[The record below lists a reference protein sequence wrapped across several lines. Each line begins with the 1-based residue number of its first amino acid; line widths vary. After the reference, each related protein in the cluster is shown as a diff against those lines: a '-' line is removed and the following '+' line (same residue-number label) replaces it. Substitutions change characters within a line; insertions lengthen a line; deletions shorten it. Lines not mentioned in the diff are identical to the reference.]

1 MYRFVMKSMTMI
13 RTATNATALSL
24 LLLALAVGCT
34 RSVPERISGGSPA
47 DITVVADAF
56 VADAAGGATTVAQ
69 IPEPTGFG
77 TITGKITING
87 KVDTNKFTTY
97 NVNKDTSVCKSEKNQ
112 RVVVN
117 NGGLQWG
124 LLYYDGPFASGDPK
138 WEHADY
144 LAAAGSDLNGDL
156 AFDQKACIFLSRIYA
171 MRTNQVLEIKNS
183 DTVGHN
189 ANLAGLTSANMQI
202 GPNSSVTY
210 KPAFQESK
218 PFTVDCKAHPWMSS
232 YIIVRDAPF
241 FTVTGEDGSF
251 QISNVPT
258 GIALPF
264 KFWHEVLPSGAFEIT
279 INGESKKLSR
289 GKFDLDP
296 LDSGEQRELNIEID
310 ASLFNSAL

>member
-1 MYRFVMKSMTMI
+1 MKSMTMI
-13 RTATNATALSL
+13 RTAKNATVLSL

-34 RSVPERISGGSPA
+34 RSVPDRISGGSTA
-47 DITVVADAF
+47 DITAVADAF
-56 VADAAGGATTVAQ
+56 VADAAGGAATVAQ
-69 IPEPTGFG
+69 LPEPTGFA
-77 TITGKITING
+77 TITGKITVKG
-87 KVDTNKFTTY
+87 RVDLSKFTAF
-97 NVNKDTSVCKSEKNQ
+97 NVNKDTSVCSKEPNI

-117 NGGLQWG
+117 SGGLQWG
-124 LLYYDGPFASGDPK
+124 LLYYDGPFAAGDPK

-144 LAAAGSDLNGDL
+144 LAAAGTNLVGDL
-156 AFDQKACIFLSRIYA
+156 AFDQKSCIFLSRIYA

-189 ANLAGLTSANMQI
+189 ANLAGLTSANMQV

-210 KPAFQESK
+210 KPAYQENK
-218 PFTVDCKAHPWMSS
+218 PFTVDCKAHLWMSS

-241 FTVTGEDGSF
+241 FAVTDEDGTF

-258 GIALPF
+258 GVDLPF

-279 INGESKKLSR
+279 INGTGVKLSR
-289 GKFDLDP
+289 GKFNLAP
-296 LDSGEQRELNIEID
+296 LEPGEQRELNIEIE

>member
-1 MYRFVMKSMTMI
+1 MNSMTI
-13 RTATNATALSL
+13 KITTRYATALSL

-34 RSVPERISGGSPA
+34 RSVPDRISGGSA
-47 DITVVADAF
+47 GDVGAVVDAF
-56 VADAAGGATTVAQ
+56 VADAAGASAAQ

-77 TITGKITING
+77 TITGTITVTG
-87 KVDTNKFTTY
+87 PAVATDKFVDF
-97 NVNKDTSVCKSEKNQ
+97 NVNKDTNICSKEPNR

-117 NGGLQWG
+117 NRGLQWG
-124 LLYYDGPFASGDPK
+124 LLYYDGPFASGDAK

-144 LAAAGSDLNGDL
+144 LAAAGTNLVGDL
-156 AFDQKACIFLSRIYA
+156 AFDQKECIFLSRIYA

-202 GPNSSVTY
+202 GPNSSVSYT
-210 KPAFQESK
+210 PAYQENK

-241 FTVTGEDGSF
+241 FAVTGEDGSF

-258 GIALPF
+258 GVALPF
-264 KFWHEVLPSGAFEIT
+264 KFWHEVLPSGAFEVT
-279 INGESKKLSR
+279 INGAGVKLSR
-289 GKFDLDP
+289 GKFDLPP
-296 LDSGEQRELNIEID
+296 LEPDEQRELNIEIN
-310 ASLFNSAL
+310 AELFNSAL

>member
-1 MYRFVMKSMTMI
+1 MKSMTMI
-13 RTATNATALSL
+13 RTAKNTTALSL
-24 LLLALAVGCT
+24 LLLTLAVGCT
-34 RSVPERISGGSPA
+34 RSVPDRITGGSA
-47 DITVVADAF
+47 DDITVVVDAF
-56 VADAAGGATTVAQ
+56 VADASGGAATAAQ

-77 TITGKITING
+77 TITGTIIVKG
-87 KVDTNKFTTY
+87 SVDSSKFTAY
-97 NVNKDTSVCKSEKNQ
+97 NVNKDTSVCSNEPNR

-117 NGGLQWG
+117 NDGLQWG
-124 LLYYDGPFASGDPK
+124 LLYYDGPFATGDPK

-144 LAAAGSDLNGDL
+144 LAGAGADLSGDL
-156 AFDQKACIFLSRIYA
+156 AFDQKSCIFMSRIYA

-202 GPNSSVTY
+202 GPSSSVTY

-241 FTVTGEDGSF
+241 FAVTGPDGSF

-258 GIALPF
+258 GVALPF

-279 INGESKKLSR
+279 IDGIGAKLSR
-289 GKFDLDP
+289 GKFNLDP
-296 LDSGEQRELNIEID
+296 LEPGEQRELNIVID
-310 ASLFNSAL
+310 ADLFNSAL